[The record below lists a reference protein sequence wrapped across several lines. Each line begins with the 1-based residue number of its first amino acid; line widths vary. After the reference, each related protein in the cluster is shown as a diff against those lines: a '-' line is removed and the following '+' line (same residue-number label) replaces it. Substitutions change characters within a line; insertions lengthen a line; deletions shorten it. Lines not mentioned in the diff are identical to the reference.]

1 MEYAVNDVIELANKE
16 KYVIADVV
24 FTNNKK
30 YYYIISVNDESS
42 DITGKCKIITIEK
55 ENDKDIINII
65 TSKEEL
71 TIIAPLFAS
80 HYA

>member
-30 YYYIISVNDESS
+30 YYYIISVNEESNN
-42 DITGKCKIITIEK
+42 ITGKCKIITIDK
-55 ENDKDIINII
+55 DNNKDIINII
-65 TSKEEL
+65 TNKEEL